1 MTQDPAH
8 AATSIDNLMADQA
21 NKFDLIVELL
31 TTKTGLIQ
39 LALLVLIVWFG
50 LWFAVRVQ
58 RYLFRDHPERRERL
72 LTYLFGRLALPVCGF
87 VLALLAIVANALYFK
102 ADATILTVGSAMLF
116 WLGVTRLAAALVRTI
131 LPKGKIEQGTEH
143 SIAVLFWLGFIA
155 YQLGFDGLIFSWLD
169 SISFHVGKNR
179 LTALMIL
186 SALLWVSVI
195 MLAALWVSRLIDK
208 RIMLISHVDLSFR
221 IVISKLVRTGMI
233 IAAVLIALPIVG
245 IDLTVLSV
253 FGGALGVGLGFGLQK
268 IASNYVSGFIILL
281 DRSVR
286 IGDRV
291 TVDGAGSRTGIIQEI
306 TSRYV
311 VLRQADGTE
320 ALIPNE
326 TLISNTVVNTSY
338 SDRSVWQSL
347 EIGVA
352 YGSDLR
358 QVMALMVEA
367 TTSSPRVLQDPA
379 PTAFVTAFADSSI
392 NLTLG
397 YWVGDPENG
406 LLGPK
411 SAINLAIWDKFVEHG
426 IQIPFPQREVRVL
439 GDVSMIPQESRQA

>member
-1 MTQDPAH
+1 
-8 AATSIDNLMADQA
+8 
-21 NKFDLIVELL
+21 
-31 TTKTGLIQ
+31 
-39 LALLVLIVWFG
+39 
-50 LWFAVRVQ
+50 
-58 RYLFRDHPERRERL
+58 
-72 LTYLFGRLALPVCGF
+72 
-87 VLALLAIVANALYFK
+87 
-102 ADATILTVGSAMLF
+102 
-116 WLGVTRLAAALVRTI
+116 
-131 LPKGKIEQGTEH
+131 
-143 SIAVLFWLGFIA
+143 
-155 YQLGFDGLIFSWLD
+155 
-169 SISFHVGKNR
+169 
-179 LTALMIL
+179 
-186 SALLWVSVI
+186 

-426 IQIPFPQREVRVL
+426 IQIPFL
-439 GDVSMIPQESRQA
+439 SGKSGYWAMSA

>member
-233 IAAVLIALPIVG
+233 IAAPDRAADRRHRPHRP
-245 IDLTVLSV
+245 
-253 FGGALGVGLGFGLQK
+253 VGLWWCTWCRPGFRPAK
-268 IASNYVSGFIILL
+268 
-281 DRSVR
+281 DRQQLR
-286 IGDRV
+286 IRFHHP
-291 TVDGAGSRTGIIQEI
+291 AGP
-306 TSRYV
+306 
-311 VLRQADGTE
+311 LGTH
-320 ALIPNE
+320 
-326 TLISNTVVNTSY
+326 
-338 SDRSVWQSL
+338 R
-347 EIGVA
+347 
-352 YGSDLR
+352 
-358 QVMALMVEA
+358 
-367 TTSSPRVLQDPA
+367 
-379 PTAFVTAFADSSI
+379 
-392 NLTLG
+392 
-397 YWVGDPENG
+397 
-406 LLGPK
+406 
-411 SAINLAIWDKFVEHG
+411 
-426 IQIPFPQREVRVL
+426 
-439 GDVSMIPQESRQA
+439 